1 MSLRE
6 GHKKKTPPK
15 SYDGAFL
22 TGGVFLL
29 EEPWRLAEPSHGQ
42 SFLANQV
49 SASKEETL
57 RHEQPGFELRTGHA
71 GTGLL
76 QGRSGRE
83 IAKAPAARP
92 LL

>member
-1 MSLRE
+1 MLSVRE

-15 SYDGAFL
+15 WYDGAFL

-49 SASKEETL
+49 SASKEQPPG
-57 RHEQPGFELRTGHA
+57 HEQPGFELRTGLA
-71 GTGLL
+71 GTGSL
-76 QGRSGRE
+76 QGRPGR
-83 IAKAPAARP
+83 R
-92 LL
+92 